1 MASRRFYWLKLPE
14 DFFRRGYIRRLRN
27 REGGDRLVLIYLE
40 LLLSA
45 LKTEGLLPAEGDLS
59 EELALELYEDET
71 EVQTLLNY
79 LSEYGKLTNET
90 DAEYHLTDCDELIG
104 SEADSAH
111 RVRDYRRREKEKNRF
126 DTADPAPSAVPS
138 PVARPSFSDAEFAER
153 MAALRR
159 R

>member
-45 LKTEGLLPAEGDLS
+45 LKTEGLLPAECDLS

-71 EVQTLLNY
+71 EVQTLLDY

-90 DAEYHLTDCDELIG
+90 DAEYHLTDCDEMTG
-104 SEADSAH
+104 CETGDARRMRES
-111 RVRDYRRREKEKNRF
+111 RRRMQEEKNGSA
-126 DTADPAPSAVPS
+126 TLPVPSAVSVPGLRR
-138 PVARPSFSDAEFAER
+138 AFSDEEFAQR
-153 MAALRR
+153 MASIRR
-159 R
+159 G